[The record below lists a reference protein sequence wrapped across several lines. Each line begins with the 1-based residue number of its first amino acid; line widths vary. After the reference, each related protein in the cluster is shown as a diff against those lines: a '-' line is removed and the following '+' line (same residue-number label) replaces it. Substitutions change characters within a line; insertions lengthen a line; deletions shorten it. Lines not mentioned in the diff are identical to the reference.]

1 MGRISSALVRH
12 ARLLAGVAIA
22 WLVVVWLA
30 ASTPEDGLSDAT
42 LIGGLLMYGV
52 VGAALAVMAPPR
64 WKLYVGA
71 LSGILT
77 TISYIVASIVGQL
90 ATGRLELEEGE
101 ALAELPFWV
110 IGLSLI
116 GGVIGLVGGAL
127 GMALTRSLPPR
138 TNFGNVVLLGVALV
152 VALFLM
158 LALPGLL
165 YG

>member
-1 MGRISSALVRH
+1 V
-12 ARLLAGVAIA
+12 IA

-30 ASTPEDGLSDAT
+30 ASASPDGLSDAAV
-42 LIGGLLMYGV
+42 LGGLLMYGF

-77 TISYIVASIVGQL
+77 TISHVLASFVGQL
-90 ATGRLELEEGE
+90 ATGEFGTNLERDGE

-116 GGVIGLVGGAL
+116 GGVIGLVGGAV

-138 TNFGNVVLLGVALV
+138 TAFANVVLLGVALV
-152 VALFLM
+152 AALLLL
-158 LALPGLL
+158 LALPGVL
-165 YG
+165 YR

>member
-1 MGRISSALVRH
+1 MGRISSAAVRH

-30 ASTPEDGLSDAT
+30 ASASPDGLADAAV
-42 LIGGLLMYGV
+42 LGGLAMYGV
-52 VGAALAVMAPPR
+52 LGAALAVMAPPR

-71 LSGILT
+71 LGGVLT
-77 TISYIVASIVGQL
+77 TISYAVASVVGQL
-90 ATGRLELEEGE
+90 ATGRLEWEGE

-116 GGVIGLVGGAL
+116 GGVIGLVGGVLAL
-127 GMALTRSLPPR
+127 ALTRSLPPR
-138 TNFGNVVLLGVALV
+138 TDFGYVVVLGVALV
-152 VALFLM
+152 AALFLM